1 MPNQNIL
8 LSSAEGIDSELY
20 DQYKLCYKKMLL
32 GDPNYFVADIS
43 CEFSLHPF
51 LNGVPIKPQLQQA
64 VIDNAFA
71 TNPYKA
77 QREYYN
83 LFDLDGGEDV
93 LVKRSTI
100 TKYSESY
107 YPVFQN
113 EDGTKK
119 YIIAYDPATKLDN
132 SVIAVAE
139 LLRDPE
145 RGLMAKF
152 VNCVSLLEVLK
163 NGEKMV
169 MQKPEQVE
177 RLKDIIIDYNRGA
190 LDFENIDQI
199 LLDAGAGGGGTDI
212 AQYLLN
218 EWKGKDGKLHRGFI
232 DKEDPYMNL
241 RQDDYPGNAENI
253 KLFNFKKDKTIAYER
268 AQSAINQ
275 GLVLFPNDLNIRNE
289 MEILETLPDGQVVT
303 KYEKVTLDE
312 MNALTQLSLMKE
324 ELCSMQKVKKPSG
337 IVAFD
342 LSAQAKQRNMHDD
355 HADVAAM
362 ILYRLMELRA
372 EEALT
377 LEEQPHTEFK
387 DMLAKASSRTNGNNA
402 NPFANMG
409 NNPFAK
415 YKGGKFR

>member
-139 LLRDPE
+139 LFRDPE

-199 LLDAGAGGGGTDI
+199 LLDAGAGG
-212 AQYLLN
+212 Y
-218 EWKGKDGKLHRGFI
+218 
-232 DKEDPYMNL
+232 Y
-241 RQDDYPGNAENI
+241 
-253 KLFNFKKDKTIAYER
+253 
-268 AQSAINQ
+268 
-275 GLVLFPNDLNIRNE
+275 
-289 MEILETLPDGQVVT
+289 
-303 KYEKVTLDE
+303 
-312 MNALTQLSLMKE
+312 
-324 ELCSMQKVKKPSG
+324 
-337 IVAFD
+337 
-342 LSAQAKQRNMHDD
+342 
-355 HADVAAM
+355 
-362 ILYRLMELRA
+362 
-372 EEALT
+372 
-377 LEEQPHTEFK
+377 
-387 DMLAKASSRTNGNNA
+387 SRI
-402 NPFANMG
+402 
-409 NNPFAK
+409 
-415 YKGGKFR
+415 

>member
-1 MPNQNIL
+1 
-8 LSSAEGIDSELY
+8 
-20 DQYKLCYKKMLL
+20 
-32 GDPNYFVADIS
+32 
-43 CEFSLHPF
+43 
-51 LNGVPIKPQLQQA
+51 
-64 VIDNAFA
+64 
-71 TNPYKA
+71 
-77 QREYYN
+77 
-83 LFDLDGGEDV
+83 
-93 LVKRSTI
+93 
-100 TKYSESY
+100 
-107 YPVFQN
+107 
-113 EDGTKK
+113 
-119 YIIAYDPATKLDN
+119 
-132 SVIAVAE
+132 
-139 LLRDPE
+139 
-145 RGLMAKF
+145 
-152 VNCVSLLEVLK
+152 
-163 NGEKMV
+163 
-169 MQKPEQVE
+169 
-177 RLKDIIIDYNRGA
+177 
-190 LDFENIDQI
+190 
-199 LLDAGAGGGGTDI
+199 
-212 AQYLLN
+212 
-218 EWKGKDGKLHRGFI
+218 
-232 DKEDPYMNL
+232 MNL

-312 MNALTQLSLMKE
+312 MNALTQLSLLKE

-355 HADVAAM
+355 RADVAAM

-387 DMLAKASSRTNGNNA
+387 DMLAKAGSRTNGNNS